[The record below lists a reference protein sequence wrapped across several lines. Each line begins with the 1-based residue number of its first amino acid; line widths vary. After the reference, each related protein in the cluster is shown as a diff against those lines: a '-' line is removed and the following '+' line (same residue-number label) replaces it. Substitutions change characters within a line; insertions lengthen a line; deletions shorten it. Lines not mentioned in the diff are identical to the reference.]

1 MDHGVLCEFYRGP
14 LRPALWCRVD
24 IPVSPSKDV
33 RVLATEK
40 RRTGSVAPQPL
51 VALLDVARPSAPGFK
66 CQAYGRD

>member
-33 RVLATEK
+33 RVLATE
-40 RRTGSVAPQPL
+40 RRRMGSAAPLPL
-51 VALLDVARPSAPGFK
+51 VALLDVARPLAP
-66 CQAYGRD
+66 